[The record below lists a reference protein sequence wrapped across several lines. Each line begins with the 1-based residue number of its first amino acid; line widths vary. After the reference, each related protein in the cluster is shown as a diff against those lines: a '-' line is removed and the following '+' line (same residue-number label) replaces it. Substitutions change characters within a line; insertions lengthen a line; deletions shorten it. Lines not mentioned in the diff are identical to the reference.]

1 LKNVAGQRLTGVYEV
16 GLLSPDKRSSV
27 PIAGSIPMYVKEDG
41 TPLTLI
47 ELNALRA
54 GQ

>member
-1 LKNVAGQRLTGVYEV
+1 MSGQRLNGVYEV
-16 GLLSPDKRSSV
+16 GFLSADKRSSV
-27 PIAGSIPMYVKEDG
+27 PLAGSIPLYVKEDG

-54 GQ
+54 AQ